1 MRLRIAA
8 DQLGNSDGKWYA
20 GALAAVALGVAGSQG
35 CGNSSS
41 RTTNTAGMDAVA
53 LCPLAVAAA
62 DAGGQC
68 LCPSATNLLLEPGFD
83 TDVSDWQQNGGA
95 NFSSTDA
102 TGCPLSGSLQVM
114 VDPIGGS
121 QAVMNAPCVPVTPGQ
136 KYDFGGKVLLP
147 TPDPST
153 GASMAVEWI
162 EYADCH
168 GSFTTTS
175 GPAVDPVSAGS
186 WQSLSSSAVAPNTAA
201 AAFLVLTVTTPQGV
215 SSSALFDDVYF
226 TPSPGAF

>member
-8 DQLGNSDGKWYA
+8 NHLGNTGGKRHA
-20 GALAAVALGVAGSQG
+20 GGLAAVALGIAASQG
-35 CGNSSS
+35 CGNSSA
-41 RTTNTAGMDAVA
+41 RTTDAARMDAA
-53 LCPLAVAAA
+53 GLCRLAVAAG

-68 LCPSATNLLLEPGFD
+68 ICPSATNLLPESGFD
-83 TDVSDWQQNGGA
+83 TDVNDWQHNGGA

-114 VDPIGGS
+114 VDPLGGS

-168 GSFTTTS
+168 GSFTTMS
-175 GPAVDPVSAGS
+175 GPAVDPASAGS

-201 AAFLVLTVTTPQGV
+201 AAFLVLTVTTPPGV

>member
-1 MRLRIAA
+1 LP
-8 DQLGNSDGKWYA
+8 DQLGNIDGKRA
-20 GALAAVALGVAGSQG
+20 GALAAVALGVAASQG
-35 CGNSSS
+35 CGNSSPP
-41 RTTNTAGMDAVA
+41 RATDAAGMDAGA

-62 DAGGQC
+62 DAGGHC
-68 LCPSATNLLLEPGFD
+68 LCPSAANLLPEPGFD
-83 TDVSDWQQNGGA
+83 TDVNDWQQNGGA

-114 VDPIGGS
+114 VDQLGES
-121 QAVMNAPCVPVTPGQ
+121 QAVMDAPCVPVTPGQ

-175 GPAVDPVSAGS
+175 GPAVDPASAGS

-201 AAFLVLTVTTPQGV
+201 AAFLVLTVPTPQGV